1 VAAVDERRHQRQ
13 QVNNQR
19 SRVIKKSEFTEKSDR
34 SSIKKRSMMKI
45 CSDRNKVICHE
56 LVI

>member
-1 VAAVDERRHQRQ
+1 MAPQRRRQLKLAVAAVDERRRQCQ

-34 SSIKKRSMMKI
+34 SISEKA
-45 CSDRNKVICHE
+45 
-56 LVI
+56 